1 MKKIITIFRK
11 ESLDALRDKRAL
23 STIFIVPV
31 INLAVI
37 SGMIFFLVFMQKSGE
52 GFSLP
57 IAGKENAVPIVNW
70 FEERGISTKAAP
82 EDAIERVKNG
92 TLDFVLVVPDDFSK
106 QFDSMETASLE
117 LIYDRSRKDI
127 MSKVATIKSA
137 VQQWS
142 SQIGALRLLTRGVS
156 PSIMTPVKVEE
167 TNIAKEKNGSGMIFN
182 VVALILTITIFTS
195 STGVSIDMMAGER
208 EKKSLEPLL
217 LSPVSRGSILFGKW
231 MASMAVTI
239 VVILFVTVSMYFL
252 FPALPLEKLGI
263 RSGLSFFNVCAI
275 FAVSL
280 PLVMIATIIQLFIS
294 IFSKSFKEAQS
305 YIGLLMLLP
314 VMVGYYVMFSDVA
327 QDWQYWVP
335 VMSTQMLMEDI
346 LSVGYSDVKNYVG
359 SFMVSIALSVCL
371 AMITV
376 SQLKRE
382 KIIYG

>member
-1 MKKIITIFRK
+1 MKKIIAVLRK
-11 ESLDALRDKRAL
+11 ELLDALRDKRAL

-37 SGMIFFLVFMQKSGE
+37 SGMILFLVFMQKSGE

-57 IAGKENAVPIVNW
+57 ISGKDNAVPIVNYL
-70 FEERGISTKAAP
+70 EERGINTRVAP
-82 EDAIERVKNG
+82 EDAIERVKKG
-92 TLDFVLVVPDDFSK
+92 TLDFVLVVPDDFSE
-106 QFDSMETASLE
+106 QFDSLQTASLE

-127 MSKVATIKSA
+127 MNKVGTIKYA
-137 VQQWS
+137 VQKWS
-142 SQIGALRLLTRGVS
+142 SQVGALRLLTRGVS
-156 PSIMTPVKVEE
+156 PNIMTPVKVEE
-167 TNIAKEKNGSGMIFN
+167 TDVAKEKNGTGFIFN

-217 LSPVSRGSILFGKW
+217 LSPVPRGSILFGKW
-231 MASMAVTI
+231 MTSMMVTL
-239 VVILFVTVSMYFL
+239 VVILFVSVSMYFL

-263 RSGLSFFNVCAI
+263 RSSLSFFNVCAI

-314 VMVGYYVMFSDVA
+314 MMVGYYVMFSDVA

-335 VMSTQMLMEDI
+335 IMSTQMLMEDI
-346 LSVGYSDVKNYVG
+346 LSVGYSDFQNYVG
-359 SFMVSIALSVCL
+359 SFMVSIVISICL
-371 AMITV
+371 AFITV
-376 SQLKRE
+376 RQLKRE